1 MATKLDLAS
10 LNEKDAYIQKIKKS
24 LETAVGQ
31 KIAII
36 NIEKLKR
43 VAGVSACPVE
53 FIFAG
58 NQQLKLFIRST
69 ADVFKATLN
78 GKTIV
83 LTGDFSNDL
92 KMTFENGVNGVAKLI
107 RNGQK
112 SFEKSI
118 AKEKVRIPKPK
129 SESESTPKLSTTA
142 QLKAYVEQ
150 EQVLDKEL
158 DEKRAI
164 LEQLKQQVELV
175 QVQGG

>member
-10 LNEKDAYIQKIKKS
+10 LNEKDAYIQKIKKA

-58 NQQLKLFIRST
+58 NQKLKLFIRST

-78 GKTIV
+78 DKTIV

-129 SESESTPKLSTTA
+129 SESTPKLSTTA